1 MERGL
6 NAFVGIGWLFIL
18 RAKELISIP
27 KFPQI
32 FIAGFAVYRFLLLL
46 CFIFCLSAT
55 AQSNLPRRP
64 NIDEVAT
71 VLRAHLGS
79 PPEGFISY
87 FWPDEENA
95 LLYVDVNGD
104 GEEDL
109 IANGWLFVAIFL
121 WRGDSYSEA
130 FQLIETANTDSGAWS
145 NVAFVDYTLDNSP
158 EIVFDLRLP
167 YTGNSSGGN
176 RFERSIIHCESHCA
190 IVWEAPIAEY
200 FWVNSSEIGMYL
212 YESEMQSYEENGQ
225 IWMELI
231 RQDFAFNCRLSACRV
246 SQEQASA
253 DLYEPRSRVGAV
265 IKQRF
270 LWDAS
275 RFVLLET
282 ITLVDSYPLVPS
294 SQLSAS
300 YSDKQAVIEI
310 GERCQILVNDAPL
323 GESFAC
329 LLDFSRI
336 EWRDLTG
343 DGIPELLLEYA
354 YFDSETLL
362 IYSIEGREI
371 GRITGVIREADLFG
385 IRITENG
392 ILSAGNRYS
401 ASCEFCWYEFNQESQ
416 FYQWTGFS
424 FQAIGE

>member
-1 MERGL
+1 M
-6 NAFVGIGWLFIL
+6 
-18 RAKELISIP
+18 
-27 KFPQI
+27 
-32 FIAGFAVYRFLLLL
+32 YRLLLFL
-46 CFIFCLSAT
+46 CFIVCLSAT

-64 NIDEVAT
+64 SIDEVAT
-71 VLRAHLGS
+71 VLRANLGQ

-121 WRGDSYSEA
+121 WQGDGYSEA
-130 FQLIETANTDSGAWS
+130 FQLIQTANPDSGAWS
-145 NVAFVDYTLDNSP
+145 TVSFLDYSLDNSP

-167 YTGNSSGGN
+167 IAGRSSGGN
-176 RFERSIIHCESHCA
+176 HFERSLIHCEIHCT
-190 IVWEAPIAEY
+190 IVWEAAIAEY

-212 YESEMQSYEENGQ
+212 YQTEMSSYEENGQ
-225 IWMELI
+225 IWLEVI
-231 RQDFAFNCRLSACRV
+231 RQDFAFNCRLSVCRV

-282 ITLVDSYPLVPS
+282 ISLIDSYPLPPN

-300 YSDKQAVIEI
+300 YGNHQAEIEI
-310 GERCQILVNDAPL
+310 GETCQLILNDAPL
-323 GESFAC
+323 GESFPC
-329 LLDFSRI
+329 LLDFSRL

-343 DGIPELLLEYA
+343 DSIPELLLEYA

-362 IYSIEGREI
+362 VYNLEGEEI
-371 GRITGVIREADLFG
+371 GRITGAIREPDLFG

-392 ILSAGNRYS
+392 ILSAGNRYTDD
-401 ASCEFCWYEFNQESQ
+401 CEFCWYEVNQGSL

-424 FQAIGE
+424 FEAID